1 MNRFNE
7 ILHSIN
13 DIVSSGAGEMYGGKK
28 RSDLKDSDFLFP
40 QSRSFPIVTPQD
52 IPDAISNFG
61 RMKGQMDYKTFLRK
75 LYNMAKRKGP
85 SFVAALPDASK
96 EQLGLNKKTKA
107 ACKTKAGDKIK
118 NINTACIHYGSE
130 GIVQGYEAL
139 PDNMGDVVVYTTTNA
154 GPNWTAGQTLK
165 KTESQLWNM
174 NCDNETQV
182 SIDNMDN
189 YITQSENN
197 SENETPEMELEE
209 YKDDFYG
216 MSLGSIKSIATH
228 AQAILNTLDDPQV
241 KENLTEPF
249 LQGRIAIT
257 EDYMRTIH
265 DYVMFSESE
274 ADDNSADAKKKKE
287 SKMPPFAPPSIPS
300 TPSGGPSVA
309 PAVPAAVTEVKKE
322 KKKPKHISID
332 SLPKYQ
338 YVNTNS
344 NNGELD
350 NMQTTPQENQTLS
363 GDKPGLWD
371 NIRKK
376 KQKEGKN
383 YRPARP
389 GEKDRPD
396 PQQWKK
402 LTK

>member
-13 DIVSSGAGEMYGGKK
+13 DTVSGGAGEMYGGKK

-52 IPDAISNFG
+52 IADAISNFG
-61 RMKGQMDYKTFLRK
+61 RMKGGMSYDAFLRK

-85 SFVAALPDASK
+85 AFVAALPEASK
-96 EQLGLNKKTKA
+96 EKLGIKKKVKANLNLQP
-107 ACKTKAGDKIK
+107 GDKVK
-118 NINTACIHYGSE
+118 NINTSCMHYGSE
-130 GIVQGYEAL
+130 GVVDNIESL
-139 PDNMGDVVVYTTTNA
+139 PDNMGDVVVYTTTNE
-154 GPNWTAGQTLK
+154 GPTWKVGDKLK
-165 KTESQLWNM
+165 KTEIQLAKA
-174 NCDNETQV
+174 Q
-182 SIDNMDN
+182 
-189 YITQSENN
+189 
-197 SENETPEMELEE
+197 ENETPEMELEE

-228 AQAILNTLDDPQV
+228 AQAILNALDDPQV

-265 DYVMFSESE
+265 DYVMFSETE
-274 ADDNSADAKKKKE
+274 ADTPVEQDSTYDLVNPEDYKKKK
-287 SKMPPFAPPSIPS
+287 K
-300 TPSGGPSVA
+300 
-309 PAVPAAVTEVKKE
+309 
-322 KKKPKHISID
+322 ID
-332 SLPKYQ
+332 IKDLPKYHYSMLPSAPLEEYQ
-338 YVNTNS
+338 DPAM
-344 NNGELD
+344 D
-350 NMQTTPQENQTLS
+350 NLTMS

-376 KQKEGKN
+376 QQREGKK
-383 YRPARP
+383 YRPAKP
-389 GEKDRPD
+389 GDKDRPD
-396 PQQWKK
+396 PETWKK